1 MYTAV
6 PWYQYGL
13 FTGTSTYQYG
23 IKFLSSKRAAPSTNS
38 AITMRGKTPTLPVLA
53 CCWLAAAAAVADGND
68 ERTTSDLSESLR
80 RRGETRTYHAY
91 VAKQQ
96 SKLAL
101 YPEKIRAID
110 VARQH
115 QVRREFASA
124 VARGTAGVA
133 GFGGRTVLCL
143 GARLGGEVRAFKSLG
158 AVAVGIDLE
167 PGRGNMDVVFGDFHD
182 VPFAADSFDYAYS
195 NVLDHIYDLRRFGR
209 EVARV
214 VKPGGLFFASLY
226 PGASVGG
233 ADAWTAKQA
242 ASLDDRPAFVAAMR
256 ACGFEEVDETRITE
270 DMDLSSVMPPGARNA
285 IWHQKILTIYLRR
298 RS

>member
-1 MYTAV
+1 
-6 PWYQYGL
+6 
-13 FTGTSTYQYG
+13 
-23 IKFLSSKRAAPSTNS
+23 
-38 AITMRGKTPTLPVLA
+38 MRGKTPTLPVLA

-115 QVRREFASA
+115 QVRREFAAA

-195 NVLDHIYDLRRFGR
+195 NVLDHIATCDGSA
-209 EVARV
+209 ARSR
-214 VKPGGLFFASLY
+214 AWSS
-226 PGASVGG
+226 PGASFSPRSTR
-233 ADAWTAKQA
+233 APPSA
-242 ASLDDRPAFVAAMR
+242 APTPDRKAGRVARRWPAFVAAMR

>member
-1 MYTAV
+1 MQV
-6 PWYQYGL
+6 WQL
-13 FTGTSTYQYG
+13 FA
-23 IKFLSSKRAAPSTNS
+23 L
-38 AITMRGKTPTLPVLA
+38 
-53 CCWLAAAAAVADGND
+53 ADGND

-115 QVRREFASA
+115 QVRREFAAA

-214 VKPGGLFFASLY
+214 VKPGGLFLLAL
-226 PGASVGG
+226 PG
-233 ADAWTAKQA
+233 
-242 ASLDDRPAFVAAMR
+242 R
-256 ACGFEEVDETRITE
+256 
-270 DMDLSSVMPPGARNA
+270 
-285 IWHQKILTIYLRR
+285 LRR
-298 RS
+298 RRRRLDRKAGRVARRSARLCRRHARVRLRGGRRDADHRGHGSVQRHAARGPERNLAPEDPHDLPPPAIVRG